1 MTDSLILMVFLVA
14 IIFLSGALLAATPW
28 FMKKGECFAVTIP
41 ESAQADER
49 FLAFR
54 KRYAA
59 AVLAVTLI
67 CAVALGVVSSVAL
80 GGIGASP
87 AADVAS
93 ANAIPTA
100 TIVAA
105 ATIPLIVSFAL
116 MLHYRKKINSIKR
129 EEGWKAE
136 RDEAV
141 ALVGFEEA
149 PVVPSLAWNV
159 IYVPIVLVTLA
170 IGLVFYPAAPDLV
183 PTHFDFAGNVNQW
196 TPKGPALIAFP
207 LLFEVFMAA
216 CFIISHWMTIRSKK
230 DIDPAR
236 PAISAYAYGAFARAE
251 CIVLLV
257 GGSMLTAVLG
267 IVMVLMMTEVLSLFV
282 TMALIIVVTL
292 AFVGATIAISVVYGQ
307 SGSRLVKRLDAS
319 GDIIA
324 DNDEHWKAGIFY
336 WNKDDASLILPK
348 RFGVGWTMNWARPAA
363 WLSVGGFTL
372 ASIAFVAACIFLM

>member
-14 IIFLSGALLAATPW
+14 IVFLSGALLAATPW

-67 CAVALGVVSSVAL
+67 CAVALGAVSSVTL
-80 GGIGASP
+80 GKMGSAVDAASSDVILV
-87 AADVAS
+87 AA
-93 ANAIPTA
+93 
-100 TIVAA
+100 IVAA
-105 ATIPLIVSFAL
+105 ATIPLVASFAL
-116 MLHYRKKINSIKR
+116 MLHYRKRVEAVKM

-141 ALVGFEEA
+141 ALIGFEEA
-149 PVVPSLAWNV
+149 PVPPSLAWNV
-159 IYVPIVLVTLA
+159 VYVPIVLITLA
-170 IGLVFYPAAPDLV
+170 IGLALYPSTPDLV

-216 CFIISHWMTIRSKK
+216 CFIFSHWMTIRSKK

-251 CIVLLV
+251 CILLLA
-257 GGSMLTAVLG
+257 GGSVLTAVLG
-267 IVMVLMMTEVLSLFV
+267 IVMILMMAEILSMLV
-282 TMALIIVVTL
+282 TIALIIVATL
-292 AFVGATIAISVVYGQ
+292 ILVGATIAIPIVYGQ
-307 SGSRLVKRLDAS
+307 SGSRLVKRLEEN

-336 WNKDDASLILPK
+336 WNKDDASLFLPK

-363 WLSVGGFTL
+363 WLIVGGFTL

>member
-1 MTDSLILMVFLVA
+1 MTDSLILMAFLIA
-14 IIFLSGALLAATPW
+14 IVFLSGALLAATPW

-67 CAVALGVVSSVAL
+67 CAVALGAVSNVAL
-80 GGIGASP
+80 GKMG
-87 AADVAS
+87 S
-93 ANAIPTA
+93 APDSDSLNAILA
-100 TIVAA
+100 AAIVVA
-105 ATIPLIVSFAL
+105 ATIPLVVSFAL
-116 MLHYRKKINSIKR
+116 MLHYRKRVEAIKR

-141 ALVGFEEA
+141 ALIGFEEA
-149 PVVPSLAWNV
+149 PVPPSLAWNV
-159 IYVPIVLVTLA
+159 VYVPIVLITLA
-170 IGLVFYPAAPDLV
+170 IGLALYPSTPDLV
-183 PTHFDFAGNVNQW
+183 PTNFDFAGNVNQW

-207 LLFEVFMAA
+207 LLFEVFMAV
-216 CFIISHWMTIRSKK
+216 CFIFSHWMAIRSKK

-251 CIVLLV
+251 CILLLV
-257 GGSMLTAVLG
+257 GGSVLTAVSG
-267 IVMVLMMTEVLSLFV
+267 IVMILMMAEILSMFV
-282 TMALIIVVTL
+282 TVALIIVATL
-292 AFVGATIAISVVYGQ
+292 ILVGATIAVSVVYGQ
-307 SGSRLVKRLDAS
+307 SGSRLVKRLEEN
-319 GDIIA
+319 GDMVA

-363 WLSVGGFTL
+363 WLIVGGFTL

>member
-49 FLAFR
+49 FLTFR

-67 CAVALGVVSSVAL
+67 CAVALGAVSNVAL
-80 GGIGASP
+80 GKMGLAPDS
-87 AADVAS
+87 DS
-93 ANAIPTA
+93 LNAILA
-100 TIVAA
+100 AAIVVA
-105 ATIPLIVSFAL
+105 ATIPLIASFAL
-116 MLHYRKKINSIKR
+116 MLHYRKRVEAIKR

-141 ALVGFEEA
+141 ALIGFEEA
-149 PVVPSLAWNV
+149 PVPPSLAWNV
-159 IYVPIVLVTLA
+159 VYVPIVLVTFA
-170 IGLVFYPAAPDLV
+170 IGLALYPSTPDLV

-216 CFIISHWMTIRSKK
+216 CFIFSHWMTIRSKK

-251 CIVLLV
+251 CILLLV
-257 GGSMLTAVLG
+257 GGSVLTAVSG
-267 IVMVLMMTEVLSLFV
+267 IVMILMMAEILSMFV
-282 TMALIIVVTL
+282 TVALIIVATL
-292 AFVGATIAISVVYGQ
+292 ILVGATIAVSVVYGQ
-307 SGSRLVKRLDAS
+307 SGSRLVKRLEEN
-319 GDIIA
+319 GDMIA

-363 WLSVGGFTL
+363 WLIVGGFTL

>member
-14 IIFLSGALLAATPW
+14 IIFLSGAILAATPW
-28 FMKKGECFAVTIP
+28 FMKRNECFAVTIP
-41 ESAQADER
+41 ESAQADVR

-67 CAVALGVVSSVAL
+67 CAVALGVVSNVVL
-80 GGIGASP
+80 GKMSSATDAASL
-87 AADVAS
+87 
-93 ANAIPTA
+93 NAILA
-100 TIVAA
+100 AAIVAA
-105 ATIPLIVSFAL
+105 ATMPLIASFAL
-116 MLHYRKKINSIKR
+116 MLHYRKRVKAIKR

-141 ALVGFEEA
+141 ALIGFEEA
-149 PVVPSLAWNV
+149 PAPPSLAWNV
-159 IYVPIVLVTLA
+159 VYVPIVLITLA
-170 IGLVFYPAAPDLV
+170 LGLALYPSTPDLV
-183 PTHFDFAGNVNQW
+183 PTHIDFAGNVNQW

-207 LLFEVFMAA
+207 LLVEVFMAA
-216 CFIISHWMTIRSKK
+216 CFIFSHWMTIRSKK
-230 DIDPAR
+230 DVDPAR

-251 CIVLLV
+251 CILLLV
-257 GGSMLTAVLG
+257 GGSVLTAVLG
-267 IVMVLMMTEVLSLFV
+267 IAMILMMTEFLSMLV
-282 TMALIIVVTL
+282 TMVLIIVATL
-292 AFVGATIAISVVYGQ
+292 VFVGATIAFSIVYGQ
-307 SGSRLVKRLDAS
+307 SGSRLVKRLEEN

-363 WLSVGGFTL
+363 WVIVGGITL
-372 ASIAFVAACIFLM
+372 ASIAFVAACVLLM

>member
-1 MTDSLILMVFLVA
+1 MTDSLILMVFLIA
-14 IIFLSGALLAATPW
+14 IVFLSGALLAATPW

-41 ESAQADER
+41 ESAQVDER

-67 CAVALGVVSSVAL
+67 CAVALGVVSNVVL
-80 GGIGASP
+80 GKMSS
-87 AADVAS
+87 AADAASLNTILVA
-93 ANAIPTA
+93 A
-100 TIVAA
+100 IVAA

-116 MLHYRKKINSIKR
+116 MLHYRKKVKAIKR
-129 EEGWKAE
+129 EEGWRAE
-136 RDEAV
+136 TDEAV
-141 ALVGFEEA
+141 ALIGFEEA
-149 PVVPSLAWNV
+149 PVPPSLAWNV
-159 IYVPIVLVTLA
+159 VYVPIVLITLA
-170 IGLVFYPAAPDLV
+170 LGLALYPSTPDLV
-183 PTHFDFAGNVNQW
+183 PTHIDFAGNVNQW

-207 LLFEVFMAA
+207 LLVEVFMAA
-216 CFIISHWMTIRSKK
+216 CFIFSHWMTIRSKK

-251 CIVLLV
+251 CILLLV
-257 GGSMLTAVLG
+257 GGSVLTAVLG
-267 IVMVLMMTEVLSLFV
+267 IVMILMMTEILSMLV
-282 TMALIIVVTL
+282 TIALIIVVTL
-292 AFVGATIAISVVYGQ
+292 VFVGATIALSVVYGQ
-307 SGSRLVKRLDAS
+307 SGSRLVKRLEES

-336 WNKDDASLILPK
+336 WNKDDASLFLPK

-363 WLSVGGFTL
+363 WLIVGGFTL

>member
-14 IIFLSGALLAATPW
+14 IIFISGALLAATPW

-41 ESAQADER
+41 ESAQADVR

-67 CAVALGVVSSVAL
+67 CAVALGVVSNVVL
-80 GGIGASP
+80 GKMSS
-87 AADVAS
+87 AADAAS
-93 ANAIPTA
+93 LNAILVA
-100 TIVAA
+100 AIVAT
-105 ATIPLIVSFAL
+105 ATIPLIASFAL
-116 MLHYRKKINSIKR
+116 MLHYRKKVKAIKW

-141 ALVGFEEA
+141 ALIGFEEA
-149 PVVPSLAWNV
+149 PAPPSLAWNV
-159 IYVPIVLVTLA
+159 VYVPIVLITLA
-170 IGLVFYPAAPDLV
+170 LGLALYPSTPDLV
-183 PTHFDFAGNVNQW
+183 PTHIDFAGNVNQW

-207 LLFEVFMAA
+207 LLVEVFMAA
-216 CFIISHWMTIRSKK
+216 CFIFSHWMTIRSKK
-230 DIDPAR
+230 DVDPAR

-251 CIVLLV
+251 CILLLV
-257 GGSMLTAVLG
+257 SGSVLTAVLG
-267 IVMVLMMTEVLSLFV
+267 IVMILMMTETLSMLV
-282 TMALIIVVTL
+282 TMVLIIVATL
-292 AFVGATIAISVVYGQ
+292 VFVGAMIAFSVVYGQ
-307 SGSRLVKRLDAS
+307 SGSRLVKRLEEN
-319 GDIIA
+319 GGIIA

-336 WNKDDASLILPK
+336 WNKGDASLILPK

-363 WLSVGGFTL
+363 WLIVGGFTL

>member
-67 CAVALGVVSSVAL
+67 CAVALGAVSNVAL
-80 GGIGASP
+80 GKMGS
-87 AADVAS
+87 AADS
-93 ANAIPTA
+93 DSLNAILA
-100 TIVAA
+100 AAIVAT
-105 ATIPLIVSFAL
+105 ATIPLIASFAL
-116 MLHYRKKINSIKR
+116 MLHYRKKVKAIKR

-141 ALVGFEEA
+141 ALIGFEEA
-149 PVVPSLAWNV
+149 PAPPSLAWNV
-159 IYVPIVLVTLA
+159 VYVPIVLITLA
-170 IGLVFYPAAPDLV
+170 LGLALYPSTPDLV
-183 PTHFDFAGNVNQW
+183 PTHIDFAGNVNQW

-207 LLFEVFMAA
+207 LLVEVFMAA
-216 CFIISHWMTIRSKK
+216 CFIFSHWMTIRSKK
-230 DIDPAR
+230 DVDPAR

-251 CIVLLV
+251 CILLLV
-257 GGSMLTAVLG
+257 GGSVLTAVLG
-267 IVMVLMMTEVLSLFV
+267 IVMILMMTEFLSMLV
-282 TMALIIVVTL
+282 TMVLIIVATL
-292 AFVGATIAISVVYGQ
+292 VFVGATIAFSVVYGQ
-307 SGSRLVKRLDAS
+307 SGSRLVKRLEEN

-324 DNDEHWKAGIFY
+324 DNDERWKAGIFY

-363 WLSVGGFTL
+363 WVIVGGITL
-372 ASIAFVAACIFLM
+372 ASIAFVAACVLLM

>member
-14 IIFLSGALLAATPW
+14 IVFLSGALLATTPW

-59 AVLAVTLI
+59 AVLAVALI
-67 CAVALGVVSSVAL
+67 CAVALGAVSNVAL
-80 GGIGASP
+80 GKMG
-87 AADVAS
+87 S
-93 ANAIPTA
+93 APGSDSLSSIL
-100 TIVAA
+100 VAA
-105 ATIPLIVSFAL
+105 IVVATTVPLVVSFAL
-116 MLHYRKKINSIKR
+116 MLHYRKRVEAIKR

-141 ALVGFEEA
+141 ALIGFEEA
-149 PVVPSLAWNV
+149 PVPPSLAWNV
-159 IYVPIVLVTLA
+159 VYVPIALVTLA
-170 IGLVFYPAAPDLV
+170 IGLALYPSTPDLV

-216 CFIISHWMTIRSKK
+216 CFIFSHWMTIRSKK

-251 CIVLLV
+251 CILLLV
-257 GGSMLTAVLG
+257 GGSVLTAVLG
-267 IVMVLMMTEVLSLFV
+267 IVMILMMTEILSMLV
-282 TMALIIVVTL
+282 TIALIMVATL
-292 AFVGATIAISVVYGQ
+292 ILVGATIAIPIVYGQ
-307 SGSRLVKRLDAS
+307 SGSRLVKRLEEN

-363 WLSVGGFTL
+363 WLIVGGFTL

>member
-67 CAVALGVVSSVAL
+67 CAVALGVVSNVVLGKMSSVTDA
-80 GGIGASP
+80 ASL
-87 AADVAS
+87 
-93 ANAIPTA
+93 NAILVA
-100 TIVAA
+100 AIVAA
-105 ATIPLIVSFAL
+105 ATIPLVASFAL
-116 MLHYRKKINSIKR
+116 MLHYRKKVKAIKR

-141 ALVGFEEA
+141 ALIGFEEA
-149 PVVPSLAWNV
+149 PVPPSLAWNV
-159 IYVPIVLVTLA
+159 VYVPIVLITLA
-170 IGLVFYPAAPDLV
+170 IGLALYPSTPDLV
-183 PTHFDFAGNVNQW
+183 PTHIDFAGNVNQW

-207 LLFEVFMAA
+207 LLVEVFMAA
-216 CFIISHWMTIRSKK
+216 CFIFSHWMTIRSKK
-230 DIDPAR
+230 DVDPAR

-251 CIVLLV
+251 CILLLV
-257 GGSMLTAVLG
+257 SGSVLTAVLG
-267 IVMVLMMTEVLSLFV
+267 IVMILMMAEILPMLV
-282 TMALIIVVTL
+282 TIALIIVATL
-292 AFVGATIAISVVYGQ
+292 ILVGAMIAFSVVYGQ
-307 SGSRLVKRLDAS
+307 SGSRLVKRLEEN

-363 WLSVGGFTL
+363 WLIVGGFTL

>member
-49 FLAFR
+49 FLTFR

-67 CAVALGVVSSVAL
+67 CAVALGAVSNVAL
-80 GGIGASP
+80 GKMGLAPDS
-87 AADVAS
+87 DS
-93 ANAIPTA
+93 LNAILA
-100 TIVAA
+100 AAIVVA
-105 ATIPLIVSFAL
+105 ATIPLIASFAL
-116 MLHYRKKINSIKR
+116 MLHYRKRVEAIKR

-141 ALVGFEEA
+141 ALIGFEEA
-149 PVVPSLAWNV
+149 PVPPSLAWNV
-159 IYVPIVLVTLA
+159 VYVPIVLITLA
-170 IGLVFYPAAPDLV
+170 IGLALYPSTPDLV
-183 PTHFDFAGNVNQW
+183 PTNFDFAGNVNQW

-216 CFIISHWMTIRSKK
+216 CFIFSHWMTIRSKK

-251 CIVLLV
+251 CILLLV
-257 GGSMLTAVLG
+257 GGSVLTAVLG
-267 IVMVLMMTEVLSLFV
+267 IVMILMMAEILSMLV
-282 TMALIIVVTL
+282 TIALIIVATL
-292 AFVGATIAISVVYGQ
+292 ILVGATIAVSVVYGQ
-307 SGSRLVKRLDAS
+307 SGSRLVKRLEEN

-336 WNKDDASLILPK
+336 WNKDDASLFLPK

-363 WLSVGGFTL
+363 WLIVGGFTL
-372 ASIAFVAACIFLM
+372 VSIAFVAACIFLM

>member
-28 FMKKGECFAVTIP
+28 FMKKNECFAVTIP
-41 ESAQADER
+41 ESAQADVR

-67 CAVALGVVSSVAL
+67 CAVALGVVSNVVL
-80 GGIGASP
+80 GKMSS
-87 AADVAS
+87 AADS
-93 ANAIPTA
+93 DSLNAILA
-100 TIVAA
+100 AAIVAA
-105 ATIPLIVSFAL
+105 ATIPLVASFAL
-116 MLHYRKKINSIKR
+116 MLHYRKRVEAIKR

-141 ALVGFEEA
+141 ALIGFEEA
-149 PVVPSLAWNV
+149 PVPPSLVWNV
-159 IYVPIVLVTLA
+159 VYVPIVLITLA
-170 IGLVFYPAAPDLV
+170 IGLALYPSTPDLV
-183 PTHFDFAGNVNQW
+183 PTHIDFAGNVNQW

-207 LLFEVFMAA
+207 LLVEVFMAA
-216 CFIISHWMTIRSKK
+216 CFIFSHWMTIRSKK
-230 DIDPAR
+230 DVDPAR

-251 CIVLLV
+251 CILLLV
-257 GGSMLTAVLG
+257 SGSVLTAVLG
-267 IVMVLMMTEVLSLFV
+267 IVMILMMTETLSMLV
-282 TMALIIVVTL
+282 TMVLIIVATL
-292 AFVGATIAISVVYGQ
+292 VFVGAMIAFSVVYGQ
-307 SGSRLVKRLDAS
+307 SGSRLVKRLEEN
-319 GDIIA
+319 GGIIA

-336 WNKDDASLILPK
+336 WNKGDASLILPK

-363 WLSVGGFTL
+363 WLIVGGFTL

>member
-1 MTDSLILMVFLVA
+1 MADSLTLTVFLVA

-41 ESAQADER
+41 ESEHADER
-49 FLAFR
+49 FVSFR

-59 AVLAVTLI
+59 AVLAVTLV
-67 CAVALGVVSSVAL
+67 CTVALSVVLSVAL
-80 GGIGASP
+80 GKMGSAVDAAS
-87 AADVAS
+87 S
-93 ANAIPTA
+93 NAILSA
-100 TIVAA
+100 AIVAA
-105 ATIPLIVSFAL
+105 ATVPLVVSFAL
-116 MLHYRKKINSIKR
+116 MLHYRKRVESVKR

-141 ALVGFEEA
+141 ALIGFEEA
-149 PVVPSLAWNV
+149 PTPPSLAWNV
-159 IYVPIVLVTLA
+159 VYVPIALVTLV
-170 IGLVFYPAAPDLV
+170 IGLALYPSAPDLV

-216 CFIISHWMTIRSKK
+216 CFIFSHWMTIRSKK

-251 CIVLLV
+251 CILLLV
-257 GGSMLTAVLG
+257 GGSVLTAVLG
-267 IVMVLMMTEVLSLFV
+267 IVMTLMMTEVLSLFV

-292 AFVGATIAISVVYGQ
+292 IFVGAVITVSVVYGQ
-307 SGSRLVKRLDAS
+307 SGSRLVKRLEEN

-336 WNKDDASLILPK
+336 WNKDDASLFLPK
-348 RFGVGWTMNWARPAA
+348 RFGVGWTMNWARPAT
-363 WLSVGGFTL
+363 WVIVGGFTL
-372 ASIAFVAACIFLM
+372 VSIAFVVACMLLV

>member
-59 AVLAVTLI
+59 AVLTVTLI
-67 CAVALGVVSSVAL
+67 CAVALGAVSSVTL
-80 GGIGASP
+80 GKMG
-87 AADVAS
+87 S
-93 ANAIPTA
+93 AVDSDSLNAILVA
-100 TIVAA
+100 AIVAA
-105 ATIPLIVSFAL
+105 AMIPLVASFAL
-116 MLHYRKKINSIKR
+116 MLYYRKRVEAIKR

-141 ALVGFEEA
+141 ALIGFEEA
-149 PVVPSLAWNV
+149 PVPPSLAWNV
-159 IYVPIVLVTLA
+159 VYVPIVFITLA
-170 IGLVFYPAAPDLV
+170 IGLTLYPSTPDLV

-216 CFIISHWMTIRSKK
+216 CFIFSHWMTIRSKK

-251 CIVLLV
+251 CILLLV
-257 GGSMLTAVLG
+257 GGSVLTAVLG
-267 IVMVLMMTEVLSLFV
+267 IVMILMMTEILSMPV
-282 TMALIIVVTL
+282 TIALIIVTTL
-292 AFVGATIAISVVYGQ
+292 VFVGATIAIPVVYGQ
-307 SGSRLVKRLDAS
+307 SGSRLVKRLEEN

-336 WNKDDASLILPK
+336 WNKDDASLFLPK

-363 WLSVGGFTL
+363 WLIVGGFTL

>member
-1 MTDSLILMVFLVA
+1 MSDSLILMVFLVA

-67 CAVALGVVSSVAL
+67 CAVALGAVSNVAL
-80 GGIGASP
+80 GKMGS
-87 AADVAS
+87 AADS
-93 ANAIPTA
+93 DSLNAILVA
-100 TIVAA
+100 AIVAT
-105 ATIPLIVSFAL
+105 ATIPLIASFAL
-116 MLHYRKKINSIKR
+116 MLHYRKKVKAIKR

-141 ALVGFEEA
+141 ALIGFEEA
-149 PVVPSLAWNV
+149 PAPPSLAWNV
-159 IYVPIVLVTLA
+159 VYVPIVLITLA
-170 IGLVFYPAAPDLV
+170 LGLALYPSTPDLV
-183 PTHFDFAGNVNQW
+183 PTHIDFAGNVNQW

-216 CFIISHWMTIRSKK
+216 CFIFSHWMTIRSKK
-230 DIDPAR
+230 DVDPAR

-251 CIVLLV
+251 CILLLV
-257 GGSMLTAVLG
+257 GGSVLTAVLG
-267 IVMVLMMTEVLSLFV
+267 IVMILMMAEILSMLV
-282 TMALIIVVTL
+282 TIALIIVATL
-292 AFVGATIAISVVYGQ
+292 ILVGATIAISVVYGQ

-363 WLSVGGFTL
+363 WLIVGGFTL

>member
-14 IIFLSGALLAATPW
+14 IVLLSGALLAATPW

-59 AVLAVTLI
+59 AVLTVTLI
-67 CAVALGVVSSVAL
+67 CAVALGAVSSVTL
-80 GGIGASP
+80 GKMG
-87 AADVAS
+87 S
-93 ANAIPTA
+93 AVDSDSLNAIL
-100 TIVAA
+100 VAA
-105 ATIPLIVSFAL
+105 IVVAAMIPLVASFAL
-116 MLHYRKKINSIKR
+116 MLHYRKRVEAIKR

-141 ALVGFEEA
+141 ALIGFEEA
-149 PVVPSLAWNV
+149 PVPPSLAWNV
-159 IYVPIVLVTLA
+159 VYVPIVLITLA
-170 IGLVFYPAAPDLV
+170 IGLALYPSTPDLV

-216 CFIISHWMTIRSKK
+216 CFIFSHWMTIRSKK

-251 CIVLLV
+251 CVLLLV
-257 GGSMLTAVLG
+257 GGSALTAVLG
-267 IVMVLMMTEVLSLFV
+267 IVMILMMTEILSMLV
-282 TMALIIVVTL
+282 TIALIIVATL
-292 AFVGATIAISVVYGQ
+292 ILVGATIAIPIVYGQ
-307 SGSRLVKRLDAS
+307 SGSRLVKRLEEN

-363 WLSVGGFTL
+363 WLIVGGFTL
-372 ASIAFVAACIFLM
+372 ASIAFVAACVFLM

>member
-1 MTDSLILMVFLVA
+1 MTDSLILVAFLIA
-14 IIFLSGALLAATPW
+14 IVFLSGALLAATPW

-67 CAVALGVVSSVAL
+67 CAVALGTVSNVAL
-80 GGIGASP
+80 GKMGSAPDSDSLSSILV
-87 AADVAS
+87 AA
-93 ANAIPTA
+93 
-100 TIVAA
+100 IVAA
-105 ATIPLIVSFAL
+105 ATIPLIASFAL
-116 MLHYRKKINSIKR
+116 MLHYRKRVEAIKR

-141 ALVGFEEA
+141 ALIGFEEA
-149 PVVPSLAWNV
+149 PVPPSLAWNV
-159 IYVPIVLVTLA
+159 VYVPIVLITLA
-170 IGLVFYPAAPDLV
+170 IGLALYPSTPDLV

-216 CFIISHWMTIRSKK
+216 CFIFSHWMTIRSKK

-251 CIVLLV
+251 CILLLV
-257 GGSMLTAVLG
+257 GGSVLTAVLG
-267 IVMVLMMTEVLSLFV
+267 IVMILMMTEILSMLV
-282 TMALIIVVTL
+282 TIALIIVATSIL
-292 AFVGATIAISVVYGQ
+292 VGATIAISIVYGQ
-307 SGSRLVKRLDAS
+307 SGSRLVKRLEEN

-324 DNDEHWKAGIFY
+324 DNDEHWKAGVFY

-363 WLSVGGFTL
+363 WLIVGGFTL
-372 ASIAFVAACIFLM
+372 ASIVFVVACLLLM

>member
-1 MTDSLILMVFLVA
+1 MTDSLILMVFLIA
-14 IIFLSGALLAATPW
+14 IVFLSGALLAATPW

-41 ESAQADER
+41 ESAQVDER

-67 CAVALGVVSSVAL
+67 CAVALGVVSNVVL
-80 GGIGASP
+80 GKMSS
-87 AADVAS
+87 AADAASLNTILVA
-93 ANAIPTA
+93 A
-100 TIVAA
+100 IVAA

-116 MLHYRKKINSIKR
+116 MLHYRKKVKAIKR
-129 EEGWKAE
+129 EEGWRAE
-136 RDEAV
+136 TDEAV
-141 ALVGFEEA
+141 ALIGFEEA
-149 PVVPSLAWNV
+149 PVPPSLAWNV
-159 IYVPIVLVTLA
+159 VYVPIVLITLA
-170 IGLVFYPAAPDLV
+170 LGLALYPSTPDLV
-183 PTHFDFAGNVNQW
+183 PTHIDFAGNVNQW

-207 LLFEVFMAA
+207 LLVEVFMAA
-216 CFIISHWMTIRSKK
+216 CFIFSHWMTIRSKK

-251 CIVLLV
+251 CILLLV
-257 GGSMLTAVLG
+257 GGSVLTAVLG
-267 IVMVLMMTEVLSLFV
+267 IVMILMMTEILSMLV
-282 TMALIIVVTL
+282 TIALIIVVTL
-292 AFVGATIAISVVYGQ
+292 VFVGAMIALSVVYGQ
-307 SGSRLVKRLDAS
+307 SGSRLVKRLEEN
-319 GDIIA
+319 GNMIA

-363 WLSVGGFTL
+363 WLIVGGFTL

>member
-1 MTDSLILMVFLVA
+1 MTDSLILMAFLVA
-14 IIFLSGALLAATPW
+14 IVFLSGALLAATPW

-67 CAVALGVVSSVAL
+67 CAVALGAVSNVAL
-80 GGIGASP
+80 GKMG
-87 AADVAS
+87 S
-93 ANAIPTA
+93 APDSDSLNAILA
-100 TIVAA
+100 AAIVAA
-105 ATIPLIVSFAL
+105 ATVPLVASFAL
-116 MLHYRKKINSIKR
+116 MLHYRKRVEAIKR

-141 ALVGFEEA
+141 ALIGFEEA
-149 PVVPSLAWNV
+149 PVPPSLAWNV
-159 IYVPIVLVTLA
+159 VYVPIVLITLA
-170 IGLVFYPAAPDLV
+170 IGLALYPSTPDLV

-216 CFIISHWMTIRSKK
+216 CFIFSHWMTIRSKK
-230 DIDPAR
+230 DVDPAR

-251 CIVLLV
+251 CILLLV
-257 GGSMLTAVLG
+257 GGSVLTAVLG
-267 IVMVLMMTEVLSLFV
+267 IVMILMMAEILPMLV
-282 TMALIIVVTL
+282 TIALIIVATL
-292 AFVGATIAISVVYGQ
+292 ILVGAMIAFSVVYGQ
-307 SGSRLVKRLDAS
+307 SGSRLVKRLEEN

-363 WLSVGGFTL
+363 WLIVGGFTL

>member
-1 MTDSLILMVFLVA
+1 MTDSLILMAFLIA
-14 IIFLSGALLAATPW
+14 IVFLSGALLAATPW
-28 FMKKGECFAVTIP
+28 FMKKNECFAVTIP
-41 ESAQADER
+41 ESAQADVR

-59 AVLAVTLI
+59 AVLTVTLI
-67 CAVALGVVSSVAL
+67 CAVALGAVSSVAL
-80 GGIGASP
+80 GTMGS
-87 AADVAS
+87 AADAAS
-93 ANAIPTA
+93 SNAILA
-100 TIVAA
+100 AAIVAA
-105 ATIPLIVSFAL
+105 ATIPLVASFAL
-116 MLHYRKKINSIKR
+116 MLHYRKRIESIKR

-141 ALVGFEEA
+141 ALIGFEEA
-149 PVVPSLAWNV
+149 PVPPSLAWNV
-159 IYVPIVLVTLA
+159 VYVPIALITLA
-170 IGLVFYPAAPDLV
+170 IGLALYPSTPDLV

-216 CFIISHWMTIRSKK
+216 CFIFSHWMAIRSKK

-251 CIVLLV
+251 CILLLV
-257 GGSMLTAVLG
+257 GGSVLTAVLG
-267 IVMVLMMTEVLSLFV
+267 IVMILMMTEILSMLV
-282 TMALIIVVTL
+282 TIALIIVATL
-292 AFVGATIAISVVYGQ
+292 ILVGATIAISIVYGQ
-307 SGSRLVKRLDAS
+307 SGSRLVKRLEEN

-336 WNKDDASLILPK
+336 WNKDDASLFLPK

-363 WLSVGGFTL
+363 WLIVGGFTL